1 MNRNYQDT
9 LQYLFSRLPV
19 FQHIGK
25 AAYKANL
32 DNTISLAK
40 YFQNPENS
48 FKSIHVAGTNGKGS
62 VSSML
67 AAIFTTHG
75 YKTGLYTSPHLK
87 DFTERIRIDGK
98 PVPEQFVIDFTE
110 KAEPIIEE
118 ISPSF
123 FELTVAM
130 AFDYFR
136 QEKVDIA
143 IIETGMG
150 GRLDSTNIITPVLSV
165 ITNIGYDHMEFLG
178 DTIAKIASEKAG
190 IIKPGIPVVIGE
202 SNDESLPVFVEK
214 ALQENAEL
222 FLADN
227 FPEIWEA
234 ALELKGAYQKKN
246 LATLTKCIEV
256 LRVKGYKLQDE
267 LISNALQ
274 HVKTLSGIRGRWE
287 IIQENPMVITDTGH
301 NEHGLKYVTQQLHD
315 LNPAKLHMVL
325 GVVNDKDLS
334 KILPLFPTEAV
345 YYFAR
350 PNILRGLDA
359 NILREKAMEYHLYG
373 QSYNSVNQALIA
385 AKNASTPKDIIF
397 VGGSTFVVAEVL

>member
-1 MNRNYQDT
+1 LKRNYADT

-32 DNTISLAK
+32 DNTIALAK
-40 YFQNPENS
+40 YFENPENS
-48 FKSIHVAGTNGKGS
+48 FTSIHIAGTNGKGS

-67 AAIFTTHG
+67 AAIFTSHG

-87 DFTERIRIDGK
+87 DFTERIRIDGI

-110 KAEPIIEE
+110 RAESIIEE

-130 AFDYFR
+130 AFDFFR
-136 QEKVDIA
+136 KEKVDIA
-143 IIETGMG
+143 IVETGMG
-150 GRLDSTNIITPVLSV
+150 GRLDSTNIITPILSV

-178 DTIAKIASEKAG
+178 DTIAKIAGEKAG
-190 IIKPGIPVVIGE
+190 IIKPEIPVVVGE
-202 SNDESLPVFVEK
+202 TTEESLPVFLEK
-214 ALQENAEL
+214 SLQENAEL
-222 FLADN
+222 FLADA
-227 FPEIWEA
+227 FPEHWED
-234 ALELKGAYQKKN
+234 ALELKGTYQRKN
-246 LATLTKCIEV
+246 LATVAKAVEV
-256 LRVKGYKLQDE
+256 LRVLEYPLKDKT
-267 LISNALQ
+267 IVHALEN
-274 HVKTLSGIRGRWE
+274 VKKLSGIRGRWE
-287 IIQENPMVITDTGH
+287 IIQKNPLVITDTGH
-301 NEHGLKYVTQQLHD
+301 NEHGLKYVIKQLLDFHA
-315 LNPAKLHMVL
+315 PKLHIVM

-334 KILPLFPTEAV
+334 KILPLFPQEAV

-359 NILREKAMEYHLYG
+359 GILREKAMEYQLYG
-373 QSYNSVNQALIA
+373 QSYNSVVQALNA
-385 AKNASTPKDIIF
+385 AKNNSNNEDVIF